1 MKPRESPIEPESF
14 RQVPDENKWIHDLH
28 EKLKEK
34 LQQAIVPL
42 NEYILKFE
50 KFKDILLLK
59 PDDYILALEN
69 AETAIEPDQI

>member
-1 MKPRESPIEPESF
+1 M
-14 RQVPDENKWIHDLH
+14 H